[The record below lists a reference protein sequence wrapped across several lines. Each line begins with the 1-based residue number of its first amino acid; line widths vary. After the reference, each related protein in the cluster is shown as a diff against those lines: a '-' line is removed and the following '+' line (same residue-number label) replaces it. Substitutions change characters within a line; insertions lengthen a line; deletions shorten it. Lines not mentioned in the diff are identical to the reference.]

1 MEEDQLNKMNFHA
14 QTQNSD
20 LEQLKNDHINFK
32 LALRK
37 KKFNDIL
44 AKKRIIPQKPNSSSR
59 PYEFFLSKLDLP
71 DTFKIIFSN
80 NSFLSLNKLV

>member
-1 MEEDQLNKMNFHA
+1 MEEDQLNKMNFRA

-37 KKFNDIL
+37 K
-44 AKKRIIPQKPNSSSR
+44 SSM
-59 PYEFFLSKLDLP
+59 
-71 DTFKIIFSN
+71 IF
-80 NSFLSLNKLV
+80 